1 MAKIKHL
8 IFDMGNVL
16 MRYDPEVPLKKF
28 VKTEKARN
36 LIRRELFQG
45 PEWVEADRGMIS
57 EEEMYES
64 VARRIPEKYHEELKK
79 CVYEWIIC
87 MKPLEKSVKLC
98 EDARKWGYQTY
109 VFPMPH
115 RVFMSI
121 SRNFTG
127 WKILMV
133 WWYPQMYT

>member
-36 LIRRELFQG
+36 LIRRELF
-45 PEWVEADRGMIS
+45 EDRRWVEADRGMIS

-64 VARRIPEKYHEELKK
+64 VARRIPEKYHEELKN
-79 CVYEWIIC
+79 VC
-87 MKPLEKSVKLC
+87 MS
-98 EDARKWGYQTY
+98 G
-109 VFPMPH
+109 
-115 RVFMSI
+115 
-121 SRNFTG
+121 
-127 WKILMV
+127 
-133 WWYPQMYT
+133 